1 MFNFIRSNYKK
12 GDKLKLRSI
21 NGDFS
26 GEILAVN
33 ESSIVLKTFDGKV
46 CGIKDEDITFFE
58 ELEIDSQVESD
69 LIDNANFTFKKKG
82 IIRISY
88 DNLYKANKNG
98 DFGDIYYCMEY
109 NNEIRINIDRINF
122 TGKAKLL
129 KKILESNYNK
139 QCEFDVELQNSEKE
153 YLNIKGTDIGLGIG
167 EPRWWIVEI
176 LEDSFENPELLEKQL
191 DNYYVLCYITIKKGK
206 FQFVDDLYSKLKKR

>member
-1 MFNFIRSNYKK
+1 MFNYIRSNYKK
-12 GDKLKLRSI
+12 GDKLKLQSK
-21 NGDFS
+21 NGNVS

-33 ESSIVLKTFDGKV
+33 ESSIVLKTFDGKIY
-46 CGIKDEDITFFE
+46 GIKDEDITFFE
-58 ELEIDSQVESD
+58 ELGIGSSGESD
-69 LIDNANFTFKKKG
+69 LIDNANFALKKKG
-82 IIRISY
+82 IISISY
-88 DNLYKANKNG
+88 NNLYKANKHG

-122 TGKAKLL
+122 TGKAKQL
-129 KKILESNYNK
+129 KEIFESNYNK

-176 LEDSFENPELLEKQL
+176 FEDSFENPELLEEQL
-191 DNYYVLCYITIKKGK
+191 DNYYVLCYITIKKGQ
-206 FQFVDDLYSKLKKR
+206 FQFVDDLYSKLKK